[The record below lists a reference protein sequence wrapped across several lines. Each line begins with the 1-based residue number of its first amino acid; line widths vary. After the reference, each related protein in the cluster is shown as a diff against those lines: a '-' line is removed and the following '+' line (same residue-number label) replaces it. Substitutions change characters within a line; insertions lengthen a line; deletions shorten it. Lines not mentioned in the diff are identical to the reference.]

1 MVGEEMGLGRGCG
14 QGKRCV
20 LGDGRGEGVGEKAF
34 PKEEMCSRKYGTRE
48 KMIPR
53 EKVGGEGWGQ

>member
-1 MVGEEMGLGRGCG
+1 
-14 QGKRCV
+14 
-20 LGDGRGEGVGEKAF
+20 
-34 PKEEMCSRKYGTRE
+34 MCSRKYGTRE